1 MIKHDKASNR
11 QADRQTDGKKDE
23 WTQVTGKNKQGPGE
37 LQHKVKDVFQLE
49 ACEENLAVLSV
60 LFSTR

>member
-1 MIKHDKASNR
+1 MYIFIEVFFCLTIDFDVTFYQISNR

-37 LQHKVKDVFQLE
+37 LQHKV
-49 ACEENLAVLSV
+49 
-60 LFSTR
+60 